1 MTYRGVEASVLIP
14 TYNAGTEF
22 EEVLEAVSEQK
33 TDFGYELLL
42 VDSGSTD
49 GTPELARRY
58 GARVIPIPKREFTH
72 GGARNLGISKA
83 RGGYVAMTV
92 QDAVPADENWLG
104 ALVGDM
110 AADDRV
116 AGVYSRQIPRP
127 DCNPFTRFALEQHF
141 TNRPARHEQE
151 IESLEHYELLE
162 PMQKL
167 ETIAF
172 DDVSSCI
179 RRSVWEEHPFRPV
192 SFGEDLDWSERII
205 KAGYK
210 IVYEPGSAV
219 VHSHDRSAIYE
230 MKRAYAAHKL
240 LSGMIGLRLLPT
252 ARDLRTRL
260 PGLVRQR
267 WKLARASGGGL
278 RLYFQ
283 AVVRSLADQAGVY
296 LGGVAGADPENNPVP
311 DFLDRRLGAGV

>member
-1 MTYRGVEASVLIP
+1 MSVLIP

-22 EEVLEAVSEQK
+22 GEVLETISGQK
-33 TDFGYELLL
+33 TDFEYELLL

-49 GTPELARRY
+49 GTLELAKRY
-58 GARVIPIPKREFTH
+58 EARIISIPKREFTH
-72 GGARNLGISKA
+72 GGTRNLGISEA
-83 RGGYVAMTV
+83 RGRYVAMTV
-92 QDAVPADENWLG
+92 QDAMPADENWLG
-104 ALVGDM
+104 ALVRSLVS
-110 AADDRV
+110 DDQV
-116 AGVYSRQIPRP
+116 AGVYSRQIPRS
-127 DCNPFTRFALEQHF
+127 DCNPFTRFALERHF
-141 TNRPARHEQE
+141 TNRPERHKQY
-151 IESLEHYELLE
+151 IESLEQYESLE
-162 PMQKL
+162 PMRKL

-192 SFGEDLDWSERII
+192 SFGEDLDWSERVI

-219 VHSHDRSAIYE
+219 IHSHDRSAIYE

-260 PGLVRQR
+260 PGLIRQR
-267 WKLARASGGGL
+267 WKLARASGGGS
-278 RLYFQ
+278 RLYAQ
-283 AVVRSLADQAGVY
+283 AIIRSLADQVGVY
-296 LGGVAGADPENNPVP
+296 LGGLAGTNPKNNPVP
-311 DFLDRRLGAGV
+311 DFLDRRLGGGI